1 MWVVTKARIGAA
13 TITLEASSLK
23 FKVRRIVKMREYPRK
38 AAADEKYSFS
48 VQVVSLQQTPDLGQ

>member
-23 FKVRRIVKMREYPRK
+23 FKVRRIAKMREYPRK

-48 VQVVSLQQTPDLGQ
+48 VQVVSLQ